1 MLYCPALNE
10 SETNKCGHKWSLAA
24 GLYCTPE
31 KLTEPATY
39 TAPILL
45 VDDEDT
51 SSQILLSDL
60 NERGFR
66 NVTRTQSGD
75 AMRSALEAQS
85 PLVAILNFHFHHQTS
100 LEACRLLKDFSK
112 EIAVVVIASTG
123 PSTRLVREFAKQS
136 QAVDAVIEKPLSD
149 ERFFLVLRELAAA
162 RQTTKALRADHD
174 RIEKLLPAGAIAA
187 ISGQAP
193 TAEMFEAAVLF
204 TDIRRSTELITRS
217 SPAKFFDL
225 LNSSLSA
232 QADEIANFKGAVVKY
247 TGDGVFATFRGMGRT
262 YLAVRCATVLARLGR
277 QEELPFGI
285 GVADGIVVSGFVGDS
300 NKKGTRRQY
309 DVVGATVNLA
319 ARLSS
324 TASPGEVLLTHSL
337 YQRMRWPGVT
347 ARSVGAL
354 QVKGFADPI
363 DCVAY
368 LADDSA
374 PTS

>member
-1 MLYCPALNE
+1 MWP
-10 SETNKCGHKWSLAA
+10 LAA
-24 GLYCTPE
+24 FLYNAPE

-51 SSQILLSDL
+51 SAQILMSDL
-60 NERGFR
+60 NQRGFR
-66 NVTRTQSGD
+66 DVARTQSGE
-75 AMRSALEAQS
+75 ALQNALEARA
-85 PLVAILNFHFHHQTS
+85 PLVAILNFHYHHQAG
-100 LEACRLLKDFSK
+100 LEACRILKSFSQ
-112 EIAVVVIASTG
+112 EIAVVVIAATG
-123 PSTRLVREFAKQS
+123 PSTRLVREFARAS
-136 QAVDAVIEKPLSD
+136 QAVDVVIEKPLSD

-187 ISGQAP
+187 LSGQAP

-217 SPAKFFDL
+217 SPAVFFDL
-225 LNSSLSA
+225 LNASLSA
-232 QADEIANFKGAVVKY
+232 QADAIATFKGAVVKY
-247 TGDGVFATFRGMGRT
+247 TGDGVFATFRGMGRS
-262 YLAVRCATVLARLGR
+262 YLAVRCATKLAQLGR
-277 QEELPFGI
+277 EGDLPFGI
-285 GVADGIVVSGFVGDS
+285 GVADGIVMAGFVGDS

-324 TASPGEVLLTHSL
+324 TAAAGEVLLTHSL
-337 YQRMRWPGVT
+337 YQRTSWPGVT

-368 LADDSA
+368 HADESL
-374 PTS
+374 PPS